1 MTMSEISNHLSATAG
16 EDVLELHR
24 ELVSIP
30 SLSGEES
37 EVASHL
43 ELHFRSAGLSPRR
56 IGDNIIVSIGE
67 GSNTLLLNS
76 HLDVVPPSADHP
88 YPPFE
93 PTLVDGQIFGRG
105 SVDAKASVA
114 SMATAVCRLFADR
127 FTPFEGKI
135 FAAFT
140 TCEERGGFDNGLEQI
155 LPELPALSAALI
167 GEPTHM
173 QPCIAQ
179 KGLLILRLVA
189 RGTSAHAARAEE
201 GDNAID
207 RMARDL
213 ALLSGFSFDKVHPH
227 LGETSLSVT
236 MIEGGTA
243 RNVIPDSCTAF
254 VDIRSTPSYTHDEI
268 AAILDDL
275 LESEVHIHSERFVP
289 TDTPEGAAI
298 VQACLNGNPNSKAF
312 GSPTMS
318 DWIHVKDIPAVK
330 IGPGDS
336 RLSHTAQE
344 HISSDEL
351 VQSPAIYESII
362 VNYFQQKHA

>member
-1 MTMSEISNHLSATAG
+1 MSETRNHSSKNVGTDG
-16 EDVLELHR
+16 GKDVLELHR
-24 ELVSIP
+24 GLVAIP
-30 SLSGEES
+30 SLSREEAK
-37 EVASHL
+37 VASHL
-43 ELHFRSAGLSPRR
+43 ESHFRGEGLSPMRF
-56 IGDNIIVSIGE
+56 GDNIVVSIGE

-88 YPPFE
+88 FPPFE
-93 PTLVDGQIFGRG
+93 PTLVDGKIFGRG

-114 SMATAVCRLFADR
+114 SMATAVCRLFADH
-127 FTPFEGKI
+127 FTPLEGKI
-135 FAAFT
+135 VAAFT
-140 TCEERGGFDNGLEQI
+140 TCEETGGLDNGLEHI
-155 LPELPALSAALI
+155 LPELPTLSAALI

-189 RGTSAHAARAEE
+189 QGKSAHAARAEQ

-213 ALLSGFSFDKVHPH
+213 AILSEFSFDKIHPH
-227 LGETSLSVT
+227 LGKTSLSVT

-243 RNVIPDSCTAF
+243 RNMIPDSCTAF
-254 VDIRSTPSYTHDEI
+254 VDIRSTPRYTHDEI
-268 AAILDDL
+268 AGILDDL
-275 LESEVHIHSERFVP
+275 LESEVHIHSKRFVP
-289 TDTPEGAAI
+289 TDTPKEAAI
-298 VQACLNGNPNSKAF
+298 VRACLDGNPNSKAF

-318 DWIHVKDIPAVK
+318 DWIHVKDIPTVK

-344 HISSDEL
+344 HISSNEL
-351 VQSPAIYESII
+351 VQSCAIYESII
-362 VNYFQQKHA
+362 INYFQ